1 MEIHEFVVLIFDVW
15 WYINDQCKRN
25 LVVKLKSKV
34 NAIWRNLSISNN
46 NQKNCHFRRGNSNS
60 LVCFLSASIAS
71 RFYISIFPTGY
82 YLSFPR
88 HFYQFKTFLN
98 KSQHSIQNYFEHFW
112 TFIEVTWFQINFE
125 SYVSKLIW
133 ISKLRIGHNLF
144 VLIKLALLD
153 WKPFQSC

>member
-1 MEIHEFVVLIFDVW
+1 MKSESEFFETEEEK
-15 WYINDQCKRN
+15 KRQVCMWIRIRTPEHSFQLDEEE
-25 LVVKLKSKV
+25 LV
-34 NAIWRNLSISNN
+34 
-46 NQKNCHFRRGNSNS
+46 
-60 LVCFLSASIAS
+60 FLSASIAS

-98 KSQHSIQNYFEHFW
+98 KSQHSIQNYFEHFR

-133 ISKLRIGHNLF
+133 ISKLKIGHNLF

-153 WKPFQSC
+153 WKPFQSCFP

>member
-1 MEIHEFVVLIFDVW
+1 MPKLKNLPTTKIIVKICIVTLIFGAK
-15 WYINDQCKRN
+15 IGI
-25 LVVKLKSKV
+25 LK
-34 NAIWRNLSISNN
+34 AIY
-46 NQKNCHFRRGNSNS
+46 KPP
-60 LVCFLSASIAS
+60 FLSASIAS

-98 KSQHSIQNYFEHFW
+98 KSQHSIQNYFEHFR

-133 ISKLRIGHNLF
+133 ISKLKIGHNLF

-153 WKPFQSC
+153 WKPFQSCFSFYFLKEG